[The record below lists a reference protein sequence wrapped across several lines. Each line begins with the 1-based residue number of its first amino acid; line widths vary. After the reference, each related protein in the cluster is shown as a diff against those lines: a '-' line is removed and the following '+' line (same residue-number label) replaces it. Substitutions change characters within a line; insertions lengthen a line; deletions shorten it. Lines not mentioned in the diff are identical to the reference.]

1 MNKNNANDSNKKT
14 ISKISNE
21 IFFPNNVTTTTNT
34 RSDNTIKNI
43 KITDHD
49 IITTNLTFD
58 KNKGEKK

>member
-1 MNKNNANDSNKKT
+1 MNKNNANESNKKT

-21 IFFPNNVTTTTNT
+21 IFSPNNVTITNNT

-43 KITDHD
+43 KITDHNT
-49 IITTNLTFD
+49 ITTNLTFG

>member
-21 IFFPNNVTTTTNT
+21 IFFPNNVTITTNT

>member
-1 MNKNNANDSNKKT
+1 MNKNNANDNNKKT

-21 IFFPNNVTTTTNT
+21 NFSPNNVTITTNT

-43 KITDHD
+43 KITDHN
-49 IITTNLTFD
+49 IITTNLTFG

>member
-1 MNKNNANDSNKKT
+1 MNKKNANDNNKKT

-21 IFFPNNVTTTTNT
+21 IFSPNNVTITTNT

-43 KITDHD
+43 KLTDHN
-49 IITTNLTFD
+49 IITTNLTFG

>member
-1 MNKNNANDSNKKT
+1 MNKNNANDNNRKT

-21 IFFPNNVTTTTNT
+21 IFSPNNVTITTNT

-43 KITDHD
+43 KITDHN
-49 IITTNLTFD
+49 IITTNLTFG

>member
-1 MNKNNANDSNKKT
+1 MNKNNANNSNKKT

-21 IFFPNNVTTTTNT
+21 IFSPNNVTITTNT
-34 RSDNTIKNI
+34 RSDNKIKNI

-49 IITTNLTFD
+49 IMTTNLTFG